1 MNKLLIWVAE
11 QAILFWW
18 LLEELR
24 IPLETESMGSSEQV
38 ITKTNLNRF
47 KLNLKDVLV
56 WWPLDNIIRFIWL
69 MDIFMQQETIQ
80 LDSWE
85 SEMERITS

>member
-1 MNKLLIWVAE
+1 
-11 QAILFWW
+11 
-18 LLEELR
+18 
-24 IPLETESMGSSEQV
+24 MGSSEQV
-38 ITKTNLNRF
+38 ITKTNLNPF